1 VMRDPYEVLGVRKG
15 ATKEEIKKAYL
26 ELVKKYHPDKFKDN
40 PLRELAEEKLKE
52 INEAYNILMNDQY
65 SSYEYSTYDQN
76 SIYQQARDLIVQGNL
91 GAAESLLNQNPQ
103 NDAEWFYLMGII
115 YQKRGWI
122 NQAYRYFIEA
132 YSRDPSNF
140 EYRRA
145 KEQFETTSRNYECS
159 AYNRGYRRHDDCDIC
174 TICQIIACWECCCD
188 NDVGC

>member
-1 VMRDPYEVLGVRKG
+1 MRDPYEVLGVRKG

-115 YQKRGWI
+115 YQKEG
-122 NQAYRYFIEA
+122 
-132 YSRDPSNF
+132 
-140 EYRRA
+140 
-145 KEQFETTSRNYECS
+145 
-159 AYNRGYRRHDDCDIC
+159 G
-174 TICQIIACWECCCD
+174 
-188 NDVGC
+188 